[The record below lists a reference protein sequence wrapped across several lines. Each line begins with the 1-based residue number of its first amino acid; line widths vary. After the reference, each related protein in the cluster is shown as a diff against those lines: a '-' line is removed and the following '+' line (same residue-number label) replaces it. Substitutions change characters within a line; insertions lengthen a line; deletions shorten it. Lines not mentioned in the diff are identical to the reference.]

1 MIQLVRGEFFAT
13 GASIDVDARL
23 LSLVMRASTS
33 TRDRS
38 FLSFTNVNDRS
49 AER

>member
-1 MIQLVRGEFFAT
+1 MIQLVRGKFFAT
-13 GASIDVDARL
+13 GASIDVHARL
-23 LSLVMRASTS
+23 LSLVMRASAN

-38 FLSFTNVNDRS
+38 FLSFANVNDRS